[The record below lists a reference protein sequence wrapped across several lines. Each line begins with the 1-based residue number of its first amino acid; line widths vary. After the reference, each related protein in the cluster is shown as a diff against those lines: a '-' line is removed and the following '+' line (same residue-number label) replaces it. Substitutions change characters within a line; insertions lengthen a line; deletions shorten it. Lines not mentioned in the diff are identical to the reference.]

1 MAEASNKL
9 PFQAILFDLDGTL
22 LDTAYDIMDACNH
35 TLIKF
40 GFNPVAEDILRTKVT
55 AGMREMLK
63 LGIPEHLRSSV
74 DIEGAMRNEFAAYYT
89 SHICDRTQ
97 EFNGVDSL
105 FEKLQ
110 QNGIKTAVIT
120 NKYEKMAHKVLSSFT
135 FSNKLSLVLGCDSTK
150 HSKPHPEPLLKALE
164 KIQTPPSQ
172 SLYVGDHL
180 NDILAAKNAGC
191 KSCAALWGYG
201 QNECGDASTWN
212 SDYKA
217 DNIEDLSKLIFNP
230 LK

>member
-40 GFNPVAEDILRTKVT
+40 GFNPVAENILRTKVT

-97 EFNGVDSL
+97 
-105 FEKLQ
+105 
-110 QNGIKTAVIT
+110 
-120 NKYEKMAHKVLSSFT
+120 
-135 FSNKLSLVLGCDSTK
+135 
-150 HSKPHPEPLLKALE
+150 
-164 KIQTPPSQ
+164 
-172 SLYVGDHL
+172 
-180 NDILAAKNAGC
+180 
-191 KSCAALWGYG
+191 
-201 QNECGDASTWN
+201 
-212 SDYKA
+212 
-217 DNIEDLSKLIFNP
+217 
-230 LK
+230 